1 MEGKEKQKWS
11 RKLQNSRLF
20 ILFSF
25 FFLFFLGGRKDEMKR
40 KKMDRDLFIYR
51 NKNKQDGAV
60 V

>member
-1 MEGKEKQKWS
+1 MVKKVA
-11 RKLQNSRLF
+11 KLSTF
-20 ILFSF
+20 YTF
-25 FFLFFLGGRKDEMKR
+25 FFFLGGRKDEMKR